1 MASFRRLG
9 KNLALLS
16 RIRRNALCAL
26 WDALLRGSS
35 ASVSPLSSRHISQV
49 PLNSMSGVVLQLAHI
64 ALLDAVRKTSETLS
78 ALLVGM
84 AQLVGSLPLSWVS
97 ETGVNLG

>member
-26 WDALLRGSS
+26 RDALLRGSS

-49 PLNSMSGVVLQLAHI
+49 

-97 ETGVNLG
+97 ETGVNVG